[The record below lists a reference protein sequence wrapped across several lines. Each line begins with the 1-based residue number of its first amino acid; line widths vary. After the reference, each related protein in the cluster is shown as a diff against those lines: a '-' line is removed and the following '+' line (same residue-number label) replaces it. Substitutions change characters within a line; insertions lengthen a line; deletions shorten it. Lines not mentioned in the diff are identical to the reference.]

1 MRDLGK
7 MRKKKLTIAILALYF
22 CLVSCSQQTL
32 PKDPIPPHETFE
44 IESKVVAE
52 NRKISVWTPPNYLL
66 SDNTYPVLYMLDGG
80 INEDFPHIANT
91 ISLLVERGDIAPLLV
106 VGIENTERRRDLT
119 GSSSVAADAEIAPV
133 SDGAA
138 IFREFVDTELFP
150 QISKRYRVNNQR
162 AIVGESVA
170 GLFVVETLFLK
181 PQMFDRYIAMDPS
194 LWWNKNELVQQSSER
209 LKGVMLEHTST
220 HNIKLWFTGSDAED
234 IFLYTEQLSKSF
246 ESNAPN
252 NLEWTYL
259 PQPKEH
265 HHTIFRATK
274 EQAFLWSLW
283 KNSVQK
289 D

>member
-1 MRDLGK
+1 MIRTK
-7 MRKKKLTIAILALYF
+7 LALAVLASYF
-22 CLVSCSQQTL
+22 CLVSCSQQTV
-32 PKDPIPPHETFE
+32 PKDPIPPHEIFE
-44 IESKVVAE
+44 IESRVLAE
-52 NRKISVWTPPNYLL
+52 KRKITVWTPSDYLL
-66 SDNTYPVLYMLDGG
+66 SENDYPVLYMLDGG
-80 INEDFPHIANT
+80 INEDFPHIVNT

-119 GSSSVAADAEIAPV
+119 GSSSVAADVEIAPV
-133 SDGAA
+133 SDGAT

-150 QISKRYRVNNQR
+150 QILKRYRVNNQR

-181 PQMFDRYIAMDPS
+181 PHMFDRYIAMDPS
-194 LWWNKNELVQQSSER
+194 LWWNNSELVRQSSER
-209 LKGVMLEHTST
+209 LKGDMLEHTST
-220 HNIKLWFTGSDAED
+220 HDIKLWFAGSDAED
-234 IFLYTEQLSKSF
+234 IYLYTEQLSKSF
-246 ESNAPN
+246 ESSAPN

-274 EQAFLWSLW
+274 EQAFIWSLW
-283 KNSVQK
+283 KNSAQK